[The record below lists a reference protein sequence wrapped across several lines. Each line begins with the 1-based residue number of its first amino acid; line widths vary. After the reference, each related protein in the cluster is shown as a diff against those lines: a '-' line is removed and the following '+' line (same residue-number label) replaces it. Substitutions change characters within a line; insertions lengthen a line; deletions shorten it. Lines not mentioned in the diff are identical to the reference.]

1 MKKSF
6 LSLITALVMVLS
18 LLPSGIAFA
27 EERTYIPEIV
37 ATSNIESLLGFG
49 NPINTSTNPTI
60 TVTVGAP
67 VLYNAAGTINWYKKD
82 DNGNF
87 KACSSGDTFTTGT
100 YRLTCYFGL
109 YSGDNSTYY
118 LDENTTLTVD
128 GEEWTYRSYRPMS
141 GYEYMVFRSPEFT
154 VHDFT
159 EWHYDETNHWHECPD
174 CGAIQNTATHT
185 PDHEG
190 SATAEYPILCTV
202 CDYEMELQVGHTHSF
217 TQEVV
222 ADKYKKAD
230 ATCHSKAVYYKSCEC
245 GRKGTETFEVGDML
259 PHNAGTEW
267 LSDGE
272 YHWNICKNKECGAVV
287 DSTKAAHI
295 YDSDTDY
302 RCNICKFKREDNRPR
317 ISHMEATSDIAS
329 ILAVGNKAVNPT
341 VTVTVGTPV
350 HYNVN
355 GTKNYYKKDGDSW
368 QRVLVGETFT
378 CGTYKMIC
386 HFGLYNYENDT
397 FALSESTNV
406 TVDGVEWS
414 VDSYN
419 YMDYYEYI
427 VASSPEIVIHTPVT
441 DSAVAATCTKT
452 GKTQGSHCSVCGTV
466 ITAQKTVAKKAHTYK
481 TYTTKATTS
490 KNGSIVTKCSV
501 CGSVKSKSTIYYPK
515 TITLSTT
522 SYTYNGSVKKPTVKV
537 VGSNGKTISSS
548 NYTVTYASGRKN
560 VGKYAVKI
568 TFKGNYSGTKTL
580 TFKINPISVSKCKI
594 TLSTTSYTYNGK
606 VKKPTVTV
614 KNANGTKLT
623 TSSYMVTYASGRKNV
638 GTYKVTIKMKGKY
651 SGTKTLTFKI
661 NPPKTS
667 VSSLTA
673 GSKKFTV
680 KWKKQATQTT
690 GYQIQYSTSSKFT
703 KSKTVT
709 VSKNSTTSKTIS
721 KLSGKKKYYVRVRT
735 YKTVGKAKYYSAW
748 SKAKT
753 VITKK

>member
-100 YRLTCYFGL
+100 YRLTCFFGL
-109 YSGDNSTYY
+109 YAGDNSTYY

-141 GYEYMVFRSPEFT
+141 GYEYMVFCSPEFT

-174 CGAIQNTATHT
+174 CAAIQNTAAHT

-202 CDYEMELQVGHTHSF
+202 CDYEMEPQVGHTHSF

-466 ITAQKTVAKKAHTYK
+466 ITAQKTVAAKGHKLTTLKAVAATCTKTGKTEGKKCSVCGTVTVAQKTIAKKAHTYK
-481 TYTTKATTS
+481 TTTTKATLK
-490 KNGSIVTKCSV
+490 KNGKQVTKCSV
-501 CGSVKSKSTIYYPK
+501 CGYVSKTTTVYYPK
-515 TITLSTT
+515 TIKLSTT

-580 TFKINPISVSKCKI
+580 YFHI
-594 TLSTTSYTYNGK
+594 
-606 VKKPTVTV
+606 KP
-614 KNANGTKLT
+614 K
-623 TSSYMVTYASGRKNV
+623 S
-638 GTYKVTIKMKGKY
+638 
-651 SGTKTLTFKI
+651 
-661 NPPKTS
+661 TS

>member
-466 ITAQKTVAKKAHTYK
+466 ITAQKTIAAKGHKLTTLKAVAATCTKTGKTEGKKCSVCGTVTVAQNTVAKKAHSHK
-481 TYTTKATTS
+481 NVTTKATLS
-490 KNGSIVTKCSV
+490 KNGKVENKCSV
-501 CGSVKSKSTIYYPK
+501 CGDVKSTKTVYYPK
-515 TITLSTT
+515 TIKLS
-522 SYTYNGSVKKPTVKV
+522 
-537 VGSNGKTISSS
+537 
-548 NYTVTYASGRKN
+548 A
-560 VGKYAVKI
+560 
-568 TFKGNYSGTKTL
+568 
-580 TFKINPISVSKCKI
+580 
-594 TLSTTSYTYNGK
+594 TSYTYNGK
-606 VKKPTVTV
+606 AKKPTVTV
-614 KNANGTKLT
+614 KDSKGNTLKKDT
-623 TSSYMVTYASGRKNV
+623 DYTVKYASGRKNP
-638 GTYKVTIKMKGKY
+638 GKYTVTVTFKGKY
-651 SGTKTLTFKI
+651 EGTKKLTFTIK
-661 NPPKTS
+661 PAKAALS
-667 VSSLTA
+667 KVTA
-673 GSKKFTV
+673 GSK
-680 KWKKQATQTT
+680 QATVAWKAVSGAT
-690 GYQIQYSTSSKFT
+690 GYEVQYSTSSKLRS
-703 KSKTVT
+703 SKTAT
-709 VSKNSTTSKTIS
+709 VKKGSTKKTTIK
-721 KLSGKKKYYVRVRT
+721 KLTKGKKYYFRVRA
-735 YKTVGKAKYYSAW
+735 YKTIDGKKVNGAW
-748 SKAKT
+748 SAVRSVKIK
-753 VITKK
+753 

>member
-6 LSLITALVMVLS
+6 LSLITALVMILS
-18 LLPSGIAFA
+18 LLPSGIAFG

-67 VLYNAAGTINWYKKD
+67 ALYNAAGTINWYKKD
-82 DNGNF
+82 SEGNF
-87 KACSSGDTFTTGT
+87 NQCASGDSFSPGI

-109 YSGDNSTYY
+109 YQGDNSSYY

-128 GEEWTYRSYRPMS
+128 GVAWTFRSYRPM
-141 GYEYMVFRSPEFT
+141 GNYEYMVFRSPEFT

-174 CGAIQNTATHT
+174 CGAIQDAAAHT

-190 SATAEYPILCTV
+190 SATTEYPILCTV
-202 CDYEMELQVGHTHSF
+202 CDYEMEPQVGHTHSF

-245 GRKGTETFEVGDML
+245 GRKGTETFEAGDML
-259 PHNAGTEW
+259 PHNAGTQW

-272 YHWNICKNKECGAVV
+272 YHWNICKNKDCGAVV

-302 RCNICKFKREDNRPR
+302 RCNICKSKREDNRPR

-329 ILAVGNKAVNPT
+329 VLAVGNKAVNPT

-355 GTKNYYKKDGDSW
+355 GTYNYYKKDGDSW

-397 FALSESTNV
+397 LALSESTNV

-441 DSAVAATCTKT
+441 DSAVAATCTKA
-452 GKTQGSHCSVCGTV
+452 GKTEGSHCSACGEVFVAQETVKATGHNIVVDKPVAATYTKTGLTAGTHCSVCGK
-466 ITAQKTVAKKAHTYK
+466 ILEAQKVVPKLAKKTNPLTAKGK
-481 TYTTKATTS
+481 TKTVKYSAVRK
-490 KNGSIVTKCSV
+490 KNQ
-501 CGSVKSKSTIYYPK
+501 TIK
-515 TITLSTT
+515 RADAITLSKAKGTVN
-522 SYTYNGSVKKPTVKV
+522 YTKSSGNQKITVDKKTGKITVKK
-537 VGSNGKTISSS
+537 G
-548 NYTVTYASGRKN
+548 
-560 VGKYAVKI
+560 
-568 TFKGNYSGTKTL
+568 L
-580 TFKINPISVSKCKI
+580 
-594 TLSTTSYTYNGK
+594 
-606 VKKPTVTV
+606 KK
-614 KNANGTKLT
+614 
-623 TSSYMVTYASGRKNV
+623 
-638 GTYKVTIKMKGKY
+638 GTYKVKVKVKAA
-651 SGTKTLTFKI
+651 GT
-661 NPPKTS
+661 S
-667 VSSLTA
+667 A
-673 GSKKFTV
+673 
-680 KWKKQATQTT
+680 
-690 GYQIQYSTSSKFT
+690 Y

-709 VSKNSTTSKTIS
+709 VTVTI
-721 KLSGKKKYYVRVRT
+721 KVK
-735 YKTVGKAKYYSAW
+735 
-748 SKAKT
+748 
-753 VITKK
+753 

>member
-18 LLPSGIAFA
+18 LLPSGIAFG

-67 VLYNAAGTINWYKKD
+67 ALYNAAGTINWYKKD

-222 ADKYKKAD
+222 EDKYKKAD

-302 RCNICKFKREDNRPR
+302 RCNICKSKREDNRPR
-317 ISHMEATSDIAS
+317 ISHMEATSDISS

-580 TFKINPISVSKCKI
+580 YFHI
-594 TLSTTSYTYNGK
+594 
-606 VKKPTVTV
+606 KP
-614 KNANGTKLT
+614 K
-623 TSSYMVTYASGRKNV
+623 S
-638 GTYKVTIKMKGKY
+638 
-651 SGTKTLTFKI
+651 
-661 NPPKTS
+661 TS

>member
-18 LLPSGIAFA
+18 LLPSGIAFG

-109 YSGDNSTYY
+109 YLGDNSTYY

-466 ITAQKTVAKKAHTYK
+466 ITAQKTIAAKGHKLTTLKAVAATCTKTGKTEGKKCSVCGTVTVAQKTVAKKAHTYK
-481 TYTTKATTS
+481 TTTTKATLK
-490 KNGSIVTKCSV
+490 KNGKQVTKCSV
-501 CGSVKSKSTIYYPK
+501 CGDVKSTKTVYYPK
-515 TITLSTT
+515 TIKLS
-522 SYTYNGSVKKPTVKV
+522 
-537 VGSNGKTISSS
+537 
-548 NYTVTYASGRKN
+548 A
-560 VGKYAVKI
+560 
-568 TFKGNYSGTKTL
+568 
-580 TFKINPISVSKCKI
+580 
-594 TLSTTSYTYNGK
+594 TSYTYNGK
-606 VKKPTVTV
+606 AKKPTVTV
-614 KNANGTKLT
+614 KDSKGNTLKKDT
-623 TSSYMVTYASGRKNV
+623 DYTVKYASGRKNP
-638 GTYKVTIKMKGKY
+638 GKYTVTVTFKGKY
-651 SGTKTLTFKI
+651 EGTKKLTFTIK
-661 NPPKTS
+661 PAKAALS
-667 VSSLTA
+667 KVTA
-673 GSKKFTV
+673 GSK
-680 KWKKQATQTT
+680 QATVAWKAVSGAT
-690 GYQIQYSTSSKFT
+690 GYEVQYSTSSKLRS
-703 KSKTVT
+703 SKTAT
-709 VSKNSTTSKTIS
+709 VKKGSTKKTTIK
-721 KLSGKKKYYVRVRT
+721 KLTKGKKYYFRVRA
-735 YKTVGKAKYYSAW
+735 YKTIDGKKVYGAW
-748 SKAKT
+748 SSVKSVK
-753 VITKK
+753 IK